1 MRPMHRS
8 MQAIDRYRYP
18 ISIYRYHS
26 IVAKVSKRRGW
37 NPTLYIYIY
46 SSSSSSDRMA
56 TMVSPRGDK
65 NPSSIKKLEELEG
78 VNRELKG
85 IHFKAVTAYN
95 RMKDDVSKV
104 LRTDETRYYSKVG
117 GDAHTFGE
125 LAKEFRRVLEEH
137 PSVKDEVSTQKIV
150 RDFQNVLHRS
160 EGVMKAAK
168 EKEQRR
174 QRVEGDTLVGTT
186 ETTSS
191 SGVQEMAA
199 LVDGRRI
206 ENQVQYNE
214 GLIEERDRAI
224 TEITGQI
231 GEVHQIFQDLAVLVH
246 DQGEMVDDIEANLT
260 RASHKTH
267 DAHTQLIR
275 AERSQRR
282 ATSTWCFLAML
293 AGGAIG
299 VLLLIVLV

>member
-1 MRPMHRS
+1 
-8 MQAIDRYRYP
+8 
-18 ISIYRYHS
+18 
-26 IVAKVSKRRGW
+26 
-37 NPTLYIYIY
+37 
-46 SSSSSSDRMA
+46 MA
-56 TMVSPRGDK
+56 AMVSPRGDK
-65 NPSSIKKLEELEG
+65 EELER

-95 RMKDDVSKV
+95 RMKNDVSNI
-104 LRTDETRYYSKVG
+104 LRTDETQYYSKVG

-125 LAKEFRRVLEEH
+125 LAQEFRRVLEEH
-137 PSVKDEVSTQKIV
+137 PGVKDAVSTQKIV

-160 EGVMKAAK
+160 ELVMKTAK
-168 EKEQRR
+168 GKEQKRR
-174 QRVEGDTLVGTT
+174 QMEGEGGDRDGQGGVE
-186 ETTSS
+186 SS
-191 SGVQEMAA
+191 SGVQEMAE

-214 GLIEERDRAI
+214 ALIEERDRAI

-260 RASHKTH
+260 RASNKTH

-282 ATSTWCFLAML
+282 ARSTWCFLAML

>member
-1 MRPMHRS
+1 
-8 MQAIDRYRYP
+8 
-18 ISIYRYHS
+18 
-26 IVAKVSKRRGW
+26 
-37 NPTLYIYIY
+37 
-46 SSSSSSDRMA
+46 MA
-56 TMVSPRGDK
+56 AMVSPRGDK
-65 NPSSIKKLEELEG
+65 EELER

-95 RMKDDVSKV
+95 RMKNDVSNI
-104 LRTDETRYYSKVG
+104 LRTDEAQYYSKVG
-117 GDAHTFGE
+117 GEAHTFGE
-125 LAKEFRRVLEEH
+125 LAQDFRRVLEEH
-137 PSVKDEVSTQKIV
+137 PGVKDAVSTQKIV

-160 EGVMKAAK
+160 ELVMKTAKAK
-168 EKEQRR
+168 EQKRR
-174 QRVEGDTLVGTT
+174 QVEGDVSDREGV
-186 ETTSS
+186 ESS

-214 GLIEERDRAI
+214 ALIEERDRAI

-260 RASHKTH
+260 RASNKTH

-282 ATSTWCFLAML
+282 ARSTWCFLAML

>member
-1 MRPMHRS
+1 MKT
-8 MQAIDRYRYP
+8 
-18 ISIYRYHS
+18 
-26 IVAKVSKRRGW
+26 AKAKEQKRR
-37 NPTLYIYIY
+37 
-46 SSSSSSDRMA
+46 
-56 TMVSPRGDK
+56 
-65 NPSSIKKLEELEG
+65 
-78 VNRELKG
+78 
-85 IHFKAVTAYN
+85 
-95 RMKDDVSKV
+95 
-104 LRTDETRYYSKVG
+104 
-117 GDAHTFGE
+117 
-125 LAKEFRRVLEEH
+125 
-137 PSVKDEVSTQKIV
+137 Q
-150 RDFQNVLHRS
+150 
-160 EGVMKAAK
+160 
-168 EKEQRR
+168 
-174 QRVEGDTLVGTT
+174 VEGDVSDREGV
-186 ETTSS
+186 ESS

-214 GLIEERDRAI
+214 ALIEERDRAI

-260 RASHKTH
+260 RASNKTH

-282 ATSTWCFLAML
+282 ARSTWCFLAML

>member
-1 MRPMHRS
+1 
-8 MQAIDRYRYP
+8 
-18 ISIYRYHS
+18 
-26 IVAKVSKRRGW
+26 
-37 NPTLYIYIY
+37 
-46 SSSSSSDRMA
+46 MA
-56 TMVSPRGDK
+56 AMVSPRGDK
-65 NPSSIKKLEELEG
+65 EELER

-95 RMKDDVSKV
+95 RMKNDVSNI
-104 LRTDETRYYSKVG
+104 LRTDEAQYYSKVG
-117 GDAHTFGE
+117 GEAHTFGE
-125 LAKEFRRVLEEH
+125 LAQEFRRVLEEH
-137 PSVKDEVSTQKIV
+137 PGVKDAVSTQKIV

-160 EGVMKAAK
+160 ELVMKTAK
-168 EKEQRR
+168 EKEQKRR
-174 QRVEGDTLVGTT
+174 QVEGDVSDREGV
-186 ETTSS
+186 ESS

-214 GLIEERDRAI
+214 ALIEERDRAI

-260 RASHKTH
+260 RASNKTH

-282 ATSTWCFLAML
+282 ARSTWCFLAML

>member
-1 MRPMHRS
+1 
-8 MQAIDRYRYP
+8 
-18 ISIYRYHS
+18 
-26 IVAKVSKRRGW
+26 
-37 NPTLYIYIY
+37 
-46 SSSSSSDRMA
+46 MA
-56 TMVSPRGDK
+56 AMVSPRGDK
-65 NPSSIKKLEELEG
+65 EELER

-95 RMKDDVSKV
+95 RMKNDVSNI
-104 LRTDETRYYSKVG
+104 LRTDEAQYYSKVG
-117 GDAHTFGE
+117 GEAHTFGE
-125 LAKEFRRVLEEH
+125 LAQEFRRVLEEH
-137 PSVKDEVSTQKIV
+137 PGVKDAVSTQKIV

-160 EGVMKAAK
+160 ELVMKTAK
-168 EKEQRR
+168 EKEQKRR
-174 QRVEGDTLVGTT
+174 QVEGDVSDREGV
-186 ETTSS
+186 ESS

-214 GLIEERDRAI
+214 ALIEERDRAI

-260 RASHKTH
+260 RASNKTH

-282 ATSTWCFLAML
+282 ARSTWCFLAML

-299 VLLLIVLV
+299 VLLLIVLA

>member
-1 MRPMHRS
+1 
-8 MQAIDRYRYP
+8 
-18 ISIYRYHS
+18 
-26 IVAKVSKRRGW
+26 
-37 NPTLYIYIY
+37 
-46 SSSSSSDRMA
+46 MA
-56 TMVSPRGDK
+56 AMVSPRGDK
-65 NPSSIKKLEELEG
+65 EELER

-95 RMKDDVSKV
+95 RMKNDVSNI
-104 LRTDETRYYSKVG
+104 LRTDEAQYYSKVG
-117 GDAHTFGE
+117 GEAHTFGE
-125 LAKEFRRVLEEH
+125 LAQEFRRVLEEH
-137 PSVKDEVSTQKIV
+137 PGVKDAVSTQKIV

-160 EGVMKAAK
+160 ELVMKTAKAK
-168 EKEQRR
+168 EQKRR
-174 QRVEGDTLVGTT
+174 QVEGDVSDREGV
-186 ETTSS
+186 ESS

-214 GLIEERDRAI
+214 ALIEERDRAI

-260 RASHKTH
+260 RASNKTH

-282 ATSTWCFLAML
+282 ARSTWCFLAML

>member
-1 MRPMHRS
+1 
-8 MQAIDRYRYP
+8 
-18 ISIYRYHS
+18 
-26 IVAKVSKRRGW
+26 
-37 NPTLYIYIY
+37 
-46 SSSSSSDRMA
+46 MA
-56 TMVSPRGDK
+56 AMVSPRGDK
-65 NPSSIKKLEELEG
+65 EELER

-95 RMKDDVSKV
+95 RMKNDVSNI
-104 LRTDETRYYSKVG
+104 LRTDEAQYYSKVG
-117 GDAHTFGE
+117 GEAHTFGE
-125 LAKEFRRVLEEH
+125 LAQDFRRVLEEH
-137 PSVKDEVSTQKIV
+137 PGVKDAVSTQKIV

-160 EGVMKAAK
+160 EIVMKTAKAK
-168 EKEQRR
+168 EQKRR
-174 QRVEGDTLVGTT
+174 QVEGDVSDREGV
-186 ETTSS
+186 ESS

-214 GLIEERDRAI
+214 ALIEERDRAI

-260 RASHKTH
+260 RASNKTH

-282 ATSTWCFLAML
+282 ARSTWCFLAML

>member
-1 MRPMHRS
+1 
-8 MQAIDRYRYP
+8 
-18 ISIYRYHS
+18 
-26 IVAKVSKRRGW
+26 
-37 NPTLYIYIY
+37 
-46 SSSSSSDRMA
+46 MA
-56 TMVSPRGDK
+56 AMVSPRGDK
-65 NPSSIKKLEELEG
+65 EELER

-95 RMKDDVSKV
+95 RMKNDVSNI
-104 LRTDETRYYSKVG
+104 LRTDESQYYSKVG
-117 GDAHTFGE
+117 GEAHTFGE
-125 LAKEFRRVLEEH
+125 LAQEFRRVLEEH
-137 PSVKDEVSTQKIV
+137 PGVKDAVSTQKIV

-160 EGVMKAAK
+160 ELVMKTAKAK
-168 EKEQRR
+168 EQKRR
-174 QRVEGDTLVGTT
+174 QVEGDVSDREGV
-186 ETTSS
+186 ESS

-214 GLIEERDRAI
+214 ALIEERDRAI

-260 RASHKTH
+260 RASNKTH

-282 ATSTWCFLAML
+282 ARSTWCFLAML